1 MKQRQGQK
9 GFTLIELM
17 IVVAVIGVLTAVAV
31 PQYQNYV
38 KKAELG
44 VGLANIAALKTNIE
58 DYIAT
63 EGEFPEASD
72 DETDFT
78 RLGTF
83 KNLATGTVAIEKTS
97 GAEGNIRF
105 ELNNNNSAE
114 GKTVTLTRDGD
125 GNWKCTTTGEAA
137 FAPAKCAQPDT
148 EENESTEENDS

>member
-1 MKQRQGQK
+1 MKKRQGQK

-63 EGEFPEASD
+63 EGVFPNASE
-72 DETDFT
+72 DEEDFT

-83 KNLATGTVAIEKTS
+83 KDLGTGDIAIAQSGAVSAAGSITFKLNDDNSATGKA
-97 GAEGNIRF
+97 
-105 ELNNNNSAE
+105 
-114 GKTVTLTRDGD
+114 VTLTRDGN
-125 GNWKCTTTGEAA
+125 GKWKCTTTGEAA
-137 FAPAKCAQPDT
+137 IAPAKCTPPDT
-148 EENESTEENDS
+148 EENDS

>member
-63 EGEFPEASD
+63 VGKFPITTSGASGAVTH
-72 DETDFT
+72 E

-83 KNLATGTVAIEKTS
+83 RDLGTGTVAIAQS
-97 GAEGNIRF
+97 GAASAAGSIIYTLTEG
-105 ELNNNNSAE
+105 SAKDE
-114 GKTVTLTRDGD
+114 KVTLIRDGN
-125 GNWKCTTTGEAA
+125 GKWTCTTTGEAA
-137 FAPAKCAQPDT
+137 IAPAKCNP
-148 EENESTEENDS
+148 STTP

>member
-63 EGEFPEASD
+63 EGKFPTTVSGAAEVVTHA
-72 DETDFT
+72 

-83 KNLATGTVAIEKTS
+83 RDLGTGTVAIEKTS
-97 GAEGNIRF
+97 GAEGNIIF
-105 ELNNNNSAE
+105 VLNEDNSAE
-114 GKTVTLTRDGD
+114 GKTVTLTRDGN
-125 GNWKCTTTGEAA
+125 GNWECTTTGEAA
-137 FAPAKCAQPDT
+137 IAPAKCTPDT
-148 EENESTEENDS
+148 EENDS